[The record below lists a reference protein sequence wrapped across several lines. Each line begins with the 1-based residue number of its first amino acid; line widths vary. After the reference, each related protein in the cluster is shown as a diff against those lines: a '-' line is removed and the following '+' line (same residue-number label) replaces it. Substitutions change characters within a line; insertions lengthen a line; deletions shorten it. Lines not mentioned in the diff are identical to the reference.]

1 MKTVTDMFEP
11 YIGTREYNG
20 IVGDIQRW
28 YYECDDIVRASWCST
43 SMSYFLNKLGLL
55 SKIGKKQENV
65 YQMMKMCESAA
76 KKGTGTFYYRN
87 DIPQNFNI
95 LRGTIIFMLNS
106 DPPMTETSSKH
117 VTSMYENTKWK
128 GSGNWKGLG
137 GNQSDMIRVS
147 QYTQAKIYAIYI
159 PDYTDEKPVDTL
171 RRGSKGDDVRALQ
184 KDLNV
189 LGSTDN
195 DGEMLVLDGSFG
207 RKTEE
212 SVKKFQKENSL
223 VVDGIVGKQTFGKI
237 NELKSK
243 YIGKTATV
251 KTLLNVRSGPSA
263 TYKIKKV
270 VPEGYKDTITR
281 INLQKTWAKFKM
293 ADGWVNIKYIDF

>member
-11 YIGTREYNG
+11 YIGTKEYNG
-20 IVGDIQRW
+20 VVKTIQEW
-28 YYECDDIVRASWCST
+28 FYGTLIKASWCAT
-43 SMSYFLNKLGLL
+43 SMSYFLNELGLL

-76 KKGTGTFYYRN
+76 KNGVGTFYYRN

-147 QYTQAKIYAIYI
+147 QYVQAKIYAIYI
-159 PDYTDEKPVDTL
+159 PDYSDSPSKELK
-171 RRGSKGDDVRALQ
+171 RGSKGEDVKKLQ
-184 KDLNV
+184 NDLNM
-189 LGSTDN
+189 LGSYDN
-195 DGEMLVLDGSFG
+195 DGNKLAIDGSFG
-207 RKTEE
+207 RRTEE
-212 SVKKFQKENSL
+212 SVKRFQKENVL
-223 VVDGIVGKQTFGKI
+223 TVDGIVGSQTFGKI
-237 NELKSK
+237 NELKEK

-263 TYKIKKV
+263 TYKIKKT
-270 VPEGYKDTITR
+270 VPEGYTDTIIE
-281 INLQKTWAKFKM
+281 INLQKTWAKLKK